1 VLASIASI
9 LAQAEEHPEEVS
21 EASRFYPEPG
31 ELIVGLIAFA
41 VLFFFTWKW
50 VLPRFK
56 QLLEERRE
64 QIQGEMEKAEA
75 TRREAEKLQEEYREQ
90 LAGAREEANKIIEE
104 ARATAEQLRRDLQAK
119 AEEEAQATVA
129 RAQDEIRAERD
140 RAFEELRAQIGSIAV
155 ELAERVVGQSL
166 DEQAHQRLIDE
177 FIDEVASGASSNGD
191 GSKGNGKGE
200 A

>member
-1 VLASIASI
+1 MHGLIASI
-9 LAQAEEHPEEVS
+9 LAQAEEHGEEIS
-21 EASRFYPEPG
+21 EAKDLYPAAG

-41 VLFFFTWKW
+41 ILFFFTWKW
-50 VLPRFK
+50 VLPKFK
-56 QLLEERRE
+56 QVLEERRE

-75 TRREAEKLQEEYREQ
+75 TRKEAEKLQEEYRQQ

-104 ARATAEQLRRDLQAK
+104 ARATAEQMRRDLQTK

-129 RAQDEIRAERD
+129 RAQEEIRAERD
-140 RAFEELRAQIGSIAV
+140 RAFQELRAQIGSIAV

-177 FIDEVASGASSNGD
+177 FIDEVASGTSSNGN
-191 GSKGNGKGE
+191 GSKSNGKGE